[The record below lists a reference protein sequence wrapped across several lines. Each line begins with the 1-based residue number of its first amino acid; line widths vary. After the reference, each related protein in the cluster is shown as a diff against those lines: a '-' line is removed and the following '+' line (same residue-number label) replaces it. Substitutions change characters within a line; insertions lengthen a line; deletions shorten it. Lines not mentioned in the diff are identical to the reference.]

1 MLQVDKD
8 TLHDLSIFNSD
19 ESASIFNYL
28 NQTTTVGGK
37 EMLRYLVEH
46 PLGSTQKIKETQ
58 NVISALANTLPNWP
72 ISITNGT
79 IMVVAKYYETQF
91 DPYPQHPSYFNSNWY
106 KIFHAP
112 DYALTKYT
120 ITHCADFL
128 NGMNA
133 VEQLLLDY
141 NHHPIIASW
150 TAMIEK
156 KLNKPALAALR
167 LIDISKASPQ
177 EILSIASQIRTKHK
191 QDFYDLIDLYSSMDA
206 YQSLARVFVAQDLCF
221 PNFTTATTAFIAA
234 TECYHPL
241 LQTPTSYT
249 ISLDKDSNF
258 LFLTGA
264 NMAGKSTFIKAV
276 GISVYLAHMG
286 MGVPA
291 KTMELTLFDG
301 LLSNINVMDNII
313 KGESYFYNEVKRIKN
328 TIEKINDGKYWLILI
343 DELFKGTNVEDAMK
357 CSTAVIEGLRK
368 IKPSLFI
375 LSTHLYEIGDNLKQY
390 ANIQFR
396 YFETSIDDGELVF
409 NYQLKDGISD
419 DRLGYLILKREGV
432 VDLLQNL

>member
-1 MLQVDKD
+1 
-8 TLHDLSIFNSD
+8 
-19 ESASIFNYL
+19 
-28 NQTTTVGGK
+28 
-37 EMLRYLVEH
+37 
-46 PLGSTQKIKETQ
+46 
-58 NVISALANTLPNWP
+58 
-72 ISITNGT
+72 
-79 IMVVAKYYETQF
+79 MVVAKYYETQF
-91 DPYPQHPSYFNSNWY
+91 DPYPQHPTYFNSNWY

-120 ITHCADFL
+120 ITHCIDFL
-128 NGMNA
+128 KGMFA
-133 VEQLLLDY
+133 VHQLLLDY
-141 NHHPIIASW
+141 NQHPIASSW
-150 TAMIEK
+150 TESIEK
-156 KLNKPALAALR
+156 KLSKPALASLR
-167 LIDISKASPQ
+167 LMDIKTATPQ
-177 EILSIASQIRTKHK
+177 QILSIAGQIRRRHK
-191 QDFYDLIDLYSSMDA
+191 QDFYDLIDLYSTMDA

-221 PNFTTATTAFIAA
+221 PNFTTAPTACIAA
-234 TECYHPL
+234 TNCYHPL
-241 LQTPTSYT
+241 LITPTSYNIT
-249 ISLDKDSNF
+249 LEKDSNF

-276 GISVYLAHMG
+276 GISVYLAHIG

-328 TIEKINDGKYWLILI
+328 TIEKINDGKNWLILI

-390 ANIQFR
+390 ANIQFK
-396 YFETSIDDGELVF
+396 YFETSINDGELVF
-409 NYQLKDGISD
+409 NYQLKEGISD

>member
-1 MLQVDKD
+1 MQVDKD

-28 NQTTTVGGK
+28 NQTGTVGGK

-46 PLGSTQKIKETQ
+46 PLGSIEKIKDAQ
-58 NVISALANTLPNWP
+58 AVIKALANTLPNWP
-72 ISITNGT
+72 SSITNGT

-91 DPYPQHPSYFNSNWY
+91 DPYPQHPTYFNSNWY

-120 ITHCADFL
+120 ITHCIDFL
-128 NGMNA
+128 KGMFA
-133 VEQLLLDY
+133 VHQLLLDY
-141 NHHPIIASW
+141 NQHPIASRW
-150 TAMIEK
+150 TESIEK
-156 KLNKPALAALR
+156 KLSKPALASLR
-167 LIDISKASPQ
+167 LMDIKTATPQ
-177 EILSIASQIRTKHK
+177 QILSIAGQIRRRHK
-191 QDFYDLIDLYSSMDA
+191 QDFYDLINLYSAMDA
-206 YQSLARVFVAQDLCF
+206 YQSLARVFVAEDLCF
-221 PNFTTATTAFIAA
+221 PNFTTAPIACIAA
-234 TECYHPL
+234 TNCYHPL
-241 LQTPTSYT
+241 LITPTSYNIT
-249 ISLDKDSNF
+249 LEKDSNF

-264 NMAGKSTFIKAV
+264 NMAGKSTFIKAI
-276 GISVYLAHMG
+276 GISVYLAHIG

-328 TIEKINDGKYWLILI
+328 TIEKINDGKNWLILI

-390 ANIQFR
+390 ANIQFK
-396 YFETSIDDGELVF
+396 YFETSINDGELVF
-409 NYQLKDGISD
+409 NYQLKEGISD

>member
-1 MLQVDKD
+1 MQVDKD

-19 ESASIFNYL
+19 ESVSIFHYL
-28 NQTTTVGGK
+28 DQTGTVGGK
-37 EMLRYLVEH
+37 EMLRYLVEN
-46 PLGSTQKIKETQ
+46 PLESIQKIKDTQ
-58 NVISALANTLPNWP
+58 AVIQALVNTLPNWP

-91 DPYPQHPSYFNSNWY
+91 DPYPQQPTYFNSNWY

-128 NGMNA
+128 NGMFA
-133 VEQLLLDY
+133 VHQLLLDY
-141 NHHPIIASW
+141 NHHPMIASW
-150 TAMIEK
+150 TASIEK
-156 KLNKPALAALR
+156 KLSKPALAALR
-167 LIDISKASPQ
+167 LIDTKTATPQ
-177 EILSIASQIRTKHK
+177 QMLSIAGQIRTRHK

-206 YQSLARVFVAQDLCF
+206 YQSLARVFVAEDLCF
-221 PNFTTATTAFIAA
+221 PNFTTAPTACIEA
-234 TECYHPL
+234 TGCYHPL
-241 LQTPTSYT
+241 LQTPTSYNIT
-249 ISLDKDSNF
+249 LEKNSNF

-276 GISVYLAHMG
+276 GISVYLAHLG

-328 TIEKINDGKYWLILI
+328 TIEKINDGKNWLILI

-375 LSTHLYEIGDNLKQY
+375 LSTHLYEIGANLKQY
-390 ANIQFR
+390 SNIQFK
-396 YFETSIDDGELVF
+396 YFETSVHDGELVF
-409 NYQLKDGISD
+409 HYHLKEGISD

>member
-1 MLQVDKD
+1 MQVDKD

-28 NQTTTVGGK
+28 NQTGTVGGK

-46 PLGSTQKIKETQ
+46 PLGSIEKIKDAQ
-58 NVISALANTLPNWP
+58 AVIKALANTLPNWP
-72 ISITNGT
+72 SSITNGT

-91 DPYPQHPSYFNSNWY
+91 DPYPQHPTYFNSNWY

-120 ITHCADFL
+120 ITHCIDFL
-128 NGMNA
+128 KGMFA
-133 VEQLLLDY
+133 VHQLLLDY
-141 NHHPIIASW
+141 NQHPIASRW
-150 TAMIEK
+150 TESIEK
-156 KLNKPALAALR
+156 KLSKPALASLR
-167 LIDISKASPQ
+167 LMDIKTATPQ
-177 EILSIASQIRTKHK
+177 QILSIAGQIRRRHK
-191 QDFYDLIDLYSSMDA
+191 QDFYDLIDLYSAMDA
-206 YQSLARVFVAQDLCF
+206 YQSLARVFVAEDLCF
-221 PNFTTATTAFIAA
+221 PNFTTAPIACIA
-234 TECYHPL
+234 VTNCYHPL
-241 LQTPTSYT
+241 LITPTSYNIT
-249 ISLDKDSNF
+249 LEKDSNF

-264 NMAGKSTFIKAV
+264 NMAGKSTFIKAI
-276 GISVYLAHMG
+276 GISVYLAHIG

-328 TIEKINDGKYWLILI
+328 TIEKINDGKNWLILI

-390 ANIQFR
+390 ANIQFK
-396 YFETSIDDGELVF
+396 YFETSINDGELVF
-409 NYQLKDGISD
+409 NYQLKEGISD

>member
-1 MLQVDKD
+1 MQVDKD

-19 ESASIFNYL
+19 ESVSIFNYL
-28 NQTTTVGGK
+28 NQTGTVGGK
-37 EMLRYLVEH
+37 EMLRYIVEH
-46 PLGSTQKIKETQ
+46 PLGSIEKIKDAQ
-58 NVISALANTLPNWP
+58 AVIKALANTLPNWP
-72 ISITNGT
+72 SSITNGT

-91 DPYPQHPSYFNSNWY
+91 DPYPQHPTYFNSNWY

-120 ITHCADFL
+120 ITHCIDFL
-128 NGMNA
+128 KGMFA
-133 VEQLLLDY
+133 VHQLLLDY
-141 NHHPIIASW
+141 NQHPIASRW
-150 TAMIEK
+150 TESIEK
-156 KLNKPALAALR
+156 KLSKPPLASLR
-167 LIDISKASPQ
+167 LMDIKTATPQ
-177 EILSIASQIRTKHK
+177 QILSIAGQIRRRHK
-191 QDFYDLIDLYSSMDA
+191 QDFYDLIDLYSAMDA
-206 YQSLARVFVAQDLCF
+206 YQSLARVFVAEDLCF
-221 PNFTTATTAFIAA
+221 PNFTTAPIACIAA
-234 TECYHPL
+234 TNCYHPL
-241 LQTPTSYT
+241 LITPTSYNIT
-249 ISLDKDSNF
+249 LEKDSNF

-264 NMAGKSTFIKAV
+264 NMAGKSTFIKAI
-276 GISVYLAHMG
+276 GISVYLAHIG

-301 LLSNINVMDNII
+301 ILSNINVMDNII

-328 TIEKINDGKYWLILI
+328 TIEKINDGKNWLILI

-390 ANIQFR
+390 ANIQFK
-396 YFETSIDDGELVF
+396 YFETSINDGELVF
-409 NYQLKDGISD
+409 NYQLKEGISD

>member
-1 MLQVDKD
+1 MQVDKD

-28 NQTTTVGGK
+28 NQTGTVGGK
-37 EMLRYLVEH
+37 EMLRYIVEH
-46 PLGSTQKIKETQ
+46 PLGSIEKIKDAQ
-58 NVISALANTLPNWP
+58 AVIKALANTLPNWP
-72 ISITNGT
+72 SSITNGT

-91 DPYPQHPSYFNSNWY
+91 DPYPQHPTYFNSNWY

-120 ITHCADFL
+120 ITHCIDFL
-128 NGMNA
+128 KGMFA
-133 VEQLLLDY
+133 VHQLLLDY
-141 NHHPIIASW
+141 NQHPIASRW
-150 TAMIEK
+150 TESIEK
-156 KLNKPALAALR
+156 KLSKPALASLR
-167 LIDISKASPQ
+167 LMDIKTATPQ
-177 EILSIASQIRTKHK
+177 QILSIAGQIRRRHK
-191 QDFYDLIDLYSSMDA
+191 QDFYDLIDLYSAMDA
-206 YQSLARVFVAQDLCF
+206 YQSLARVFVAEDLCF
-221 PNFTTATTAFIAA
+221 PNFTTAPIACIAA
-234 TECYHPL
+234 TNCYHPL
-241 LQTPTSYT
+241 LITPTSYNIT
-249 ISLDKDSNF
+249 LEKDSNF

-264 NMAGKSTFIKAV
+264 NMAGKSTFIKAI
-276 GISVYLAHMG
+276 GISVYLAHIG

-328 TIEKINDGKYWLILI
+328 TIEKINDGKNWLILI

-390 ANIQFR
+390 ANIQFK
-396 YFETSIDDGELVF
+396 YFETSINDGELVF
-409 NYQLKDGISD
+409 NYQLKEGISD

>member
-1 MLQVDKD
+1 MQVDKD

-19 ESASIFNYL
+19 ESVSIFNYL

-37 EMLRYLVEH
+37 EMLRYLVEN
-46 PLGSTQKIKETQ
+46 PLGSIQKIKDTQ
-58 NVISALANTLPNWP
+58 AVIQALANTLPAWP
-72 ISITNGT
+72 SSITNGT

-91 DPYPQHPSYFNSNWY
+91 DPYPQHPTYFNSNWY

-120 ITHCADFL
+120 ITHCIDFL
-128 NGMNA
+128 KGLFA
-133 VEQLLLDY
+133 IHQLLLDY
-141 NHHPIIASW
+141 NEHPIASSW
-150 TAMIEK
+150 TENIEK
-156 KLNKPALAALR
+156 KLSKPAFASLR
-167 LIDISKASPQ
+167 LMDIKTASPQ
-177 EILSIASQIRTKHK
+177 QILSIAAQIRTRHK
-191 QDFYDLIDLYSSMDA
+191 QDFYDLIDLYSTMDA
-206 YQSLARVFVAQDLCF
+206 YQSLARVFVAEGLCF
-221 PNFTTATTAFIAA
+221 PNFATAPTACITATN
-234 TECYHPL
+234 CYHPL
-241 LQTPTSYT
+241 LLTPTPYT
-249 ISLDKDSNF
+249 ITLEKDSNF

-276 GISVYLAHMG
+276 GISVYLAHLG

-328 TIEKINDGKYWLILI
+328 TIEKINDGKNWLILI

-390 ANIQFR
+390 ANIQFK
-396 YFETSIDDGELVF
+396 YFETNINDGELVF
-409 NYQLKDGISD
+409 NYQLKEGISD

-432 VDLLQNL
+432 VDLLKNL

>member
-1 MLQVDKD
+1 MQVDKD

-19 ESASIFNYL
+19 ESVSIFNYL

-37 EMLRYLVEH
+37 EMLRYLVEN
-46 PLGSTQKIKETQ
+46 PLGSVQKIKDTQ
-58 NVISALANTLPNWP
+58 AVIQALAGTLPTWP
-72 ISITNGT
+72 SSITNGT

-91 DPYPQHPSYFNSNWY
+91 DPYPQHPTYFNSNWY

-120 ITHCADFL
+120 ITHCIDFL
-128 NGMNA
+128 KGLFSIH
-133 VEQLLLDY
+133 QLLLDY
-141 NHHPIIASW
+141 NEHPIASSW
-150 TAMIEK
+150 SENIEK
-156 KLNKPALAALR
+156 KLSKPAFASLR
-167 LIDISKASPQ
+167 LMDIKTATPQ
-177 EILSIASQIRTKHK
+177 QILSIAGQIRTRHK
-191 QDFYDLIDLYSSMDA
+191 QDFYDLIDLYSTMDA
-206 YQSLARVFVAQDLCF
+206 YQSLARVFVAEGLCF
-221 PNFTTATTAFIAA
+221 PNFTTAPTACITA
-234 TECYHPL
+234 TNCYHPL
-241 LQTPTSYT
+241 LVTPTPYSIT
-249 ISLDKDSNF
+249 LEKDSNF

-264 NMAGKSTFIKAV
+264 NMAGKSTFIKAI
-276 GISVYLAHMG
+276 GISVYLAHLG

-328 TIEKINDGKYWLILI
+328 TIEKINDGKNWLILI

-390 ANIQFR
+390 ANIQFK
-396 YFETSIDDGELVF
+396 YFETSINDGELVF
-409 NYQLKDGISD
+409 NYQLKEGISD

>member
-1 MLQVDKD
+1 
-8 TLHDLSIFNSD
+8 
-19 ESASIFNYL
+19 
-28 NQTTTVGGK
+28 
-37 EMLRYLVEH
+37 MLRYLVEN
-46 PLGSTQKIKETQ
+46 PLDSIKKIKDTQ
-58 NVISALANTLPNWP
+58 AIIQALANTLPTWP
-72 ISITNGT
+72 SSITNGT

-91 DPYPQHPSYFNSNWY
+91 DPYPQHPTFFNSNWY

-120 ITHCADFL
+120 ITHCKDFL
-128 NGMNA
+128 QGLFA
-133 VEQLLLDY
+133 VHQLLLDY
-141 NHHPIIASW
+141 NEHPIASSW
-150 TAMIEK
+150 TESIEK
-156 KLNKPALAALR
+156 KLNKPAFASLR
-167 LIDISKASPQ
+167 LMDIKTATPEQ
-177 EILSIASQIRTKHK
+177 ILSIAGQIRSRHK
-191 QDFYDLIDLYSSMDA
+191 QDFYDLIDLYSTMDA
-206 YQSLARVFVAQDLCF
+206 YQSLARVFVAEDLCF
-221 PNFTTATTAFIAA
+221 PNFTTAPTAYIAA
-234 TECYHPL
+234 TNCYHPL
-241 LQTPTSYT
+241 LLTPTSYNIT
-249 ISLDKDSNF
+249 LEKESNF

-276 GISVYLAHMG
+276 GISVYLAHLG

-328 TIEKINDGKYWLILI
+328 TIEKINDGKNWLILI

-390 ANIQFR
+390 ANIQFK
-396 YFETSIDDGELVF
+396 YFETSINDGELVF
-409 NYQLKDGISD
+409 NYQLKEGISD

>member
-1 MLQVDKD
+1 MQVDKD

-28 NQTTTVGGK
+28 NQTGTVGGK

-46 PLGSTQKIKETQ
+46 PLGSIEKIKDAQ
-58 NVISALANTLPNWP
+58 AVIKALANTLPNWP
-72 ISITNGT
+72 SSITNGT
-79 IMVVAKYYETQF
+79 IMVVSKYYETQF
-91 DPYPQHPSYFNSNWY
+91 DPYPQHPTYFNSNWY

-120 ITHCADFL
+120 ITHCIDFL
-128 NGMNA
+128 KGMFA
-133 VEQLLLDY
+133 VHQLLLDY
-141 NHHPIIASW
+141 NQHPIASRW
-150 TAMIEK
+150 TESIEK
-156 KLNKPALAALR
+156 KLSKPALASLR
-167 LIDISKASPQ
+167 LMDIKTATPQ
-177 EILSIASQIRTKHK
+177 QILSIAGQIRRRHK
-191 QDFYDLIDLYSSMDA
+191 QDFYDLIDLYSAMDA
-206 YQSLARVFVAQDLCF
+206 YQSLARVFVAEDLCF
-221 PNFTTATTAFIAA
+221 PNFTTAPIACIAA
-234 TECYHPL
+234 TNCYHPL
-241 LQTPTSYT
+241 LITPTSYNIT
-249 ISLDKDSNF
+249 LEKDSNF

-264 NMAGKSTFIKAV
+264 NMAGKSTFIKAI
-276 GISVYLAHMG
+276 GISVYLAHIG

-328 TIEKINDGKYWLILI
+328 TIEKINDGKNWLILI

-390 ANIQFR
+390 ANIQFK
-396 YFETSIDDGELVF
+396 YFETSINDGELVF
-409 NYQLKDGISD
+409 NYQLKEGISD

>member
-1 MLQVDKD
+1 MQVDKD

-19 ESASIFNYL
+19 ESVSIFNYL

-37 EMLRYLVEH
+37 EMLRYLVEN
-46 PLGSTQKIKETQ
+46 PLGSIQKINDTQ
-58 NVISALANTLPNWP
+58 AVIQALANTLPAWP
-72 ISITNGT
+72 SSITNGT

-91 DPYPQHPSYFNSNWY
+91 DPYPQHPTYFNSNWY

-120 ITHCADFL
+120 ITHCIDFL
-128 NGMNA
+128 KGLY
-133 VEQLLLDY
+133 VIHQLLLDY
-141 NHHPIIASW
+141 NVHPIASSW
-150 TAMIEK
+150 IESIEK
-156 KLNKPALAALR
+156 KLSKPALASLR
-167 LIDISKASPQ
+167 LMDIKTATPQ
-177 EILSIASQIRTKHK
+177 QILSIAGQIRTKHK
-191 QDFYDLIDLYSSMDA
+191 QDFYDLIDLYSTMDA
-206 YQSLARVFVAQDLCF
+206 YQSLARVFVAEGLCF
-221 PNFTTATTAFIAA
+221 PNFTTAPTACITA
-234 TECYHPL
+234 TKCYHPL
-241 LQTPTSYT
+241 LVTPTPYT
-249 ISLDKDSNF
+249 ITLEKDSNF

-276 GISVYLAHMG
+276 GISVYLAHLG

-328 TIEKINDGKYWLILI
+328 TIEKINDGKNWLILI

-390 ANIQFR
+390 PNIQFK
-396 YFETSIDDGELVF
+396 YFETSINDGELVF
-409 NYQLKDGISD
+409 NYQLKEGISD

-432 VDLLQNL
+432 VDLLKNL

>member
-1 MLQVDKD
+1 MQVDKD

-28 NQTTTVGGK
+28 NQTGTVGGK

-46 PLGSTQKIKETQ
+46 PLGSIEKIKDAQ
-58 NVISALANTLPNWP
+58 AVIKALANTLPNWP
-72 ISITNGT
+72 SSITNGT

-91 DPYPQHPSYFNSNWY
+91 DPYPQHPTYFNSNWY

-120 ITHCADFL
+120 ITHCIDFL
-128 NGMNA
+128 KGMFA
-133 VEQLLLDY
+133 VHQLLLDY
-141 NHHPIIASW
+141 NHHPIASRW
-150 TAMIEK
+150 TESIEK
-156 KLNKPALAALR
+156 KLSKPPLASLR
-167 LIDISKASPQ
+167 LMDIKTATPQ
-177 EILSIASQIRTKHK
+177 QILSIAGQIRRRHK
-191 QDFYDLIDLYSSMDA
+191 QDFYDLIDLYSAMDA

-221 PNFTTATTAFIAA
+221 PNFTTAPTACIAA
-234 TECYHPL
+234 TNCYHPL
-241 LQTPTSYT
+241 LITPTSYNMT
-249 ISLDKDSNF
+249 LEKDSNF

-264 NMAGKSTFIKAV
+264 NMAGKSTFIKAI
-276 GISVYLAHMG
+276 GISVYLAHIG

-328 TIEKINDGKYWLILI
+328 TIEKIN
-343 DELFKGTNVEDAMK
+343 VEDAMK

-390 ANIQFR
+390 ANIQFK
-396 YFETSIDDGELVF
+396 YFETSINDGELVF
-409 NYQLKDGISD
+409 NYQLKEGISD